1 MLNIIKNEFIKSRKI
16 NALLITNILIMA
28 SVFLIYFTMNKFGE
42 EGFLRSSEVLN
53 MFFASTIS
61 IIPYLIVIL
70 ISKTITEEFNNGG
83 MQIYL
88 INPITRSEI
97 LIGKIAFILI
107 NIIITMLTQI
117 LISFTFSGIFIQV
130 PTLEMAINTICRYLV
145 TIIPIIGLICI
156 LFVPALI
163 INTSRNSISFGF
175 AVIAIGPIITSI
187 YTNIKPYSI
196 LWIIKNIE
204 NYGENLF
211 INITISIVYI
221 LIGYMFS
228 SYIFNYRDIR

>member
-1 MLNIIKNEFIKSRKI
+1 MLNIIKNEFIKYRKI
-16 NALLITNILIMA
+16 NALVITNILIMV
-28 SVFLIYFTMNKFGE
+28 SVFLIYFTMNKFGGE
-42 EGFLRSSEVLN
+42 EFLKSSEVLN
-53 MFFASTIS
+53 MFFSSTIS
-61 IIPYLIVIL
+61 IIPYLIVLL
-70 ISKTITEEFNNGG
+70 ISKTITEEFSNGG

-88 INPITRSEI
+88 INPIARSEI

-107 NIIITMLTQI
+107 NIIITMIIQI
-117 LISFTFSGIFIQV
+117 LISFIFSGIFIQV
-130 PTLEMAINTICRYLV
+130 PTLEISIDTICRYLV

-163 INTSRNSISFGF
+163 INTSRNSISFGV
-175 AVIAIGPIITSI
+175 AVIAIVPIITSI

-204 NYGENLF
+204 NYGQNLF

-221 LIGYMFS
+221 LIGYILS
-228 SYIFNYRDIR
+228 SYIFNNRDIR